1 MSSAPGH
8 VPNKLVEVPEPGI
21 MFTRSNAMWAYH
33 GLKAARSQGCTVP
46 EQDELCNE
54 LEAMLFPPRPP
65 EPTHATA

>member
-1 MSSAPGH
+1 
-8 VPNKLVEVPEPGI
+8 